1 MTGINAITPG
11 NVLEFNRELIAAGQR
26 NEVRVTVRRKGVDR
40 TLTVRLIPE
49 SAFFNESLIRAK
61 LGASLGLMTPQFAAR
76 LGNQTVAGLVV
87 TRVEPGSAAETAGLA
102 EGQVVRGVDG
112 QAVTSVL
119 EAARLL
125 NLKKSGDRVRLS
137 LIVPRTRGLFL
148 QLLSIDR
155 DVVVQ

>member
-1 MTGINAITPG
+1 MTG
-11 NVLEFNRELIAAGQR
+11 
-26 NEVRVTVRRKGVDR
+26 
-40 TLTVRLIPE
+40 
-49 SAFFNESLIRAK
+49 
-61 LGASLGLMTPQFAAR
+61 
-76 LGNQTVAGLVV
+76 
-87 TRVEPGSAAETAGLA
+87 VEPGGAADTAGLA

-137 LIVPRTRGLFL
+137 LIVPRTRGVFL
-148 QLLSIDR
+148 QLLAIDR